1 MRTFSL
7 LCVAAGFLGSAA
19 VLVPT
24 YAANNADEE
33 RLNIPNFNPDGRT
46 GWTSN
51 RGASDDFL
59 PPKSGPGPVLSDP
72 KHPYIPNQSA
82 ENSTYRVADLTN
94 PILQEWTKEPM
105 KKANDAVLAGKV
117 PFIARERC
125 WPIGVPGF
133 VIWNRG
139 QPLRFIQ
146 TKNEVWLITELYGIT
161 RRVYRNVA
169 HSPNY
174 KPSWWG
180 ESVGHYEGD
189 TLVVDT
195 IGVTDRTFVDY
206 YRTPHTEQIHVVE
219 RFKMINGGKTLHVDV
234 NVEDPGA
241 FTMAWNAIQ
250 EWAYRD
256 AGPHVEKLCEPANE
270 FFYGYEVAP
279 LPKDENPDF

>member
-1 MRTFSL
+1 MRRFLL
-7 LCVAAGFLGSAA
+7 LCVAGALLGSAA

-24 YAANNADEE
+24 HAADEE
-33 RLNIPNFNPDGRT
+33 RLEIPNFNPDGRI
-46 GWTSN
+46 GWGSN
-51 RGASDDFL
+51 RLASDDFL
-59 PPKSGPGPVLSDP
+59 PPKSGPGPVLADP
-72 KHPYIPNQSA
+72 QHPYIPNQSP
-82 ENSTYRVADLTN
+82 ENSTYRVADLSN
-94 PILQEWTKEPM
+94 PILQEWVKEPM
-105 KKANDAVLAGKV
+105 RKANEWVLAGKV

-146 TKNEVWLITELYGIT
+146 TRNQVWMINELYGIT
-161 RRVYRNVA
+161 RRVYLNVG
-169 HSPNY
+169 HTPNY

-219 RFKMINGGKTLHVDV
+219 RFKLIDGGKTLHVDV

-241 FTMAWNAIQ
+241 FTTAWNAIQ
-250 EWAYRD
+250 QWDRRD
-256 AGPHVEKLCEPANE
+256 VGPHVENLCEPANE

>member
-1 MRTFSL
+1 MRKLLL
-7 LCVAAGFLGSAA
+7 LCVGALLGSAA
-19 VLVPT
+19 ILVPA
-24 YAANNADEE
+24 YAADDE
-33 RLNIPNFNPDGRT
+33 RVAIPNFNPDGNT
-46 GWTSN
+46 GYGSN
-51 RGASDDFL
+51 RLASDDFL
-59 PPKSGPGPVLSDP
+59 PPKSGPGPVLADP
-72 KHPYIPNQSA
+72 KHPYIPNQSP

-94 PILQEWTKEPM
+94 PILQEWVKEPM
-105 KKANDAVLAGKV
+105 RRANEAVLAGKV

-146 TKNEVWLITELYGIT
+146 TPNQVWMINELYGIT
-161 RRVYRNVA
+161 RRVYLNVA
-169 HSPNY
+169 HTPNY

-195 IGVTDRTFVDY
+195 IGVTDRTFVDN

-219 RFKMINGGKTLHVDV
+219 RFKLIDAGKTLQVDV

-241 FTMAWNAIQ
+241 FTVPWNAIQ
-250 EWAYRD
+250 QWERENV
-256 AGPHVEKLCEPANE
+256 GPHKENLCEPANE
-270 FFYGYEVAP
+270 FFYGYDVAP
-279 LPKDENPDF
+279 LPKDESPDF

>member
-1 MRTFSL
+1 MRHFAL
-7 LCVAAGFLGSAA
+7 LSAAAALLGSAA
-19 VLVPT
+19 LLVPT
-24 YAANNADEE
+24 HAADNEE
-33 RLNIPNFNPDGRT
+33 RLEIPNFNPDGRT
-46 GWTSN
+46 GWGSN
-51 RGASDDFL
+51 RLASDDFL
-59 PPKSGPGPVLSDP
+59 PPKSGPGPVLADP
-72 KHPYIPNQSA
+72 QHPYIPNQSP

-94 PILQEWTKEPM
+94 PILQEWLKEPM
-105 KKANDAVLAGKV
+105 KKANDWVLAGKV

-146 TKNEVWLITELYGIT
+146 TPGQVWMINELYGIT
-161 RRVYRNVA
+161 RRVYLNVA
-169 HSPNY
+169 HTPNY

-219 RFKMINGGKTLHVDV
+219 RFKMIDGGKTLHVDV

-250 EWAYRD
+250 EWARRD
-256 AGPHVEKLCEPANE
+256 VGPHVENLCEPANE